1 MAGGIFEIAR
11 GLARALAE
19 LNGIDASV
27 LGLGDGH
34 SKADFSAWF
43 PVRPQTFASVP
54 PKSYGFSPRLLSG
67 IRATAP
73 DLTHVHG
80 IWMYPSLAAHRWSR
94 KTQRPYLIT
103 IHGMLDEWA
112 LNNASWKKRL
122 VAGLFEKRVLLG
134 ASALHVNSRAE
145 LNALRNYGL
154 TNPVVVIPNGVELP
168 ASNGSEPAPW
178 RPGGRKNEN
187 ILLYLGRLH
196 PKKNL
201 SALMRGWSVARRKV
215 AEKSRPWRLVIAGW
229 DDGGHGAALRSLA
242 GSLGISSSVEF
253 IGPQF
258 NAQKVAAFRNASAV
272 VLPSLSE
279 GQPMSVLE
287 AWSFGRPVLMT
298 AQCNLSDG
306 FKAGAALPID
316 TDAASLAT
324 SLSDLFLMS
333 ETSRNEIGQRGYDL
347 VLEKFTWRR
356 VAQDMLAAYRW
367 ILRDGERP
375 EFAHG

>member
-1 MAGGIFEIAR
+1 
-11 GLARALAE
+11 
-19 LNGIDASV
+19 
-27 LGLGDGH
+27 
-34 SKADFSAWF
+34 
-43 PVRPQTFASVP
+43 
-54 PKSYGFSPRLLSG
+54 
-67 IRATAP
+67 
-73 DLTHVHG
+73 
-80 IWMYPSLAAHRWSR
+80 MYPSLAAHRWSR